1 MLVLIK
7 KKRSGATKQHHP
19 YDSFSPSESSSEEDE
34 QLELEDGSEEEE
46 ESSTMSKKEHP
57 IPSIDLW
64 IPTGTDTQGA
74 IREIYQFKYL
84 LPTAKAGA
92 GSSCSDIPGAGCDS
106 DKAADESCELNTV
119 LRGLANAYATD
130 MVVRDPA
137 EVIAKV
143 SWDGSLDQKLE
154 GKCTCC
160 TKGRM

>member
-46 ESSTMSKKEHP
+46 SSTMSKKEHP

-74 IREIYQFKYL
+74 IREICQFKYL

-154 GKCTCC
+154 GKCTCY

>member
-46 ESSTMSKKEHP
+46 SSTMSKKEHP

-74 IREIYQFKYL
+74 IRERYQFKYL

-143 SWDGSLDQKLE
+143 SWDGSLDQKHLLH
-154 GKCTCC
+154 
-160 TKGRM
+160 